1 MTTGNKLEVTC
12 NAPMSLTFNKGKSW
26 SDLEKKAQ
34 HICPEHIELIAQL
47 QKLKH
52 DIKQMFNNM
61 REIEVKLKFIHDIMH
76 KTNYEMWLKD
86 RKITRLSKEV
96 QGLQNYLNRTLD
108 RLSMLGLDKLNI
120 QPITAYNYDATTVY
134 NYRVSVKN
142 LGIPLVKEL
151 STIDEK
157 LYYLKI
163 K

>member
-52 DIKQMFNNM
+52 EIKQLFTNM
-61 REIEVKLKFIHDIMH
+61 REIEFRLKFIHDIMH
-76 KTNYEMWLKD
+76 KSQYPMWLKD
-86 RKITRLSKEV
+86 RKIIGYSKQI
-96 QGLQNYLNRTLD
+96 QGLQNYLNRMVD
-108 RLSMLGLDKLNI
+108 RLSMLGLSYLNI
-120 QPITAYNYDATTVY
+120 QPITAYNYDSTTVY
-134 NYRVSVKN
+134 NYRVAVKN
-142 LGIPLVKEL
+142 FGLPALAEL
-151 STIDEK
+151 PKIDEK
-157 LYYLKI
+157 LFYLRI